1 MNGVASSSKMAVN
14 EWHQWRRALAG
25 SACLCL
31 LACCQSQKP
40 VGQGEGEGEVEGVDK
55 PQPNVAKAGEE
66 DSAADLGFLMTM
78 TWDEAR
84 ALSAQSL
91 EVPPFFRLAADKI
104 EVLKTHP
111 DGRARRVRAKG
122 KVFIEMQFA
131 DTGRVL
137 CQEAFLS
144 DDELILRGKPVL
156 QRGGSAVSGLDDVT
170 VFYMLGT
177 RLKVIGRH
185 RVLNEDALIA
195 EALTAKSTVQGGG
208 GFAALGAPPLLPV
221 MSGPW
226 AGGPNPLLPPLSAAS
241 VSDDVRQKMRLEA
254 EAVPVMPL
262 DRPQEEAM
270 GPPVMAPEP
279 KDNTK
284 GKEPPPVKEGA
295 PLLPVPV
302 KSGQ

>member
-1 MNGVASSSKMAVN
+1 MNGVASPSKMAVN

-25 SACLCL
+25 SACLWL
-31 LACCQSQKP
+31 LTCCTSQKP
-40 VGQGEGEGEVEGVDK
+40 EGEANQELSAVKTG
-55 PQPNVAKAGEE
+55 AE
-66 DSAADLGFLMTM
+66 DSGVDLGFLMTM
-78 TWDEAR
+78 TWEEAR
-84 ALSAQSL
+84 GLSAQSL

-111 DGRARRVRAKG
+111 DGSARRVRAKG

-170 VFYMLGT
+170 VFYMMGT

-185 RVLNEDALIA
+185 RVLNENAFIA
-195 EALTAKSTVQGGG
+195 EAQKSNSPAQVGG
-208 GFAALGAPPLLPV
+208 GFAALGAPPTLPV

-241 VSDDVRQKMRLEA
+241 VPEDVRQKMRSEA
-254 EAVPVMPL
+254 EAVPVLPL
-262 DRPQEEAM
+262 DLPPDKPIGAPVTVPEA
-270 GPPVMAPEP
+270 GA
-279 KDNTK
+279 KI
-284 GKEPPPVKEGA
+284 KEPPPVNEGA
-295 PLLPVPV
+295 PLLPVPA
-302 KSGQ
+302 KPGQ

>member
-1 MNGVASSSKMAVN
+1 MAVN
-14 EWHQWRRALAG
+14 VWHQWSRALAG

-31 LACCQSQKP
+31 LTCCTSQKP
-40 VGQGEGEGEVEGVDK
+40 EGEANRELSAVKTGSGDSSVDL
-55 PQPNVAKAGEE
+55 
-66 DSAADLGFLMTM
+66 DFLMTM
-78 TWDEAR
+78 TWEEAR
-84 ALSAQSL
+84 GLSAQSL

-111 DGRARRVRAKG
+111 DGSARRVRAKG

-156 QRGGSAVSGLDDVT
+156 QRGGSAVSGLDDAT

-185 RVLNEDALIA
+185 RVLNESTLLA
-195 EALTAKSTVQGGG
+195 EALKSRSVVQEGSA
-208 GFAALGAPPLLPV
+208 FATLGAPPVLPV

-241 VSDDVRQKMRLEA
+241 VPEDVRQKMRAEA
-254 EAVPVMPL
+254 EAIPVMPL
-262 DRPQEEAM
+262 DLPLGELM
-270 GPPVMAPEP
+270 KPPVTVPETED
-279 KDNTK
+279 KK
-284 GKEPPPVKEGA
+284 KEPPPVKEGA

-302 KSGQ
+302 NLGP